1 MKTLACPDTYGTNPV
16 RKARRG
22 VWFAYLAT
30 TALVALAPAPAH
42 AAFAIPVVAAAAG
55 SAITA
60 NAAALSLT
68 ALTASILATALNVVA
83 GVATFLL
90 QSRGSSSRAQRDSR
104 SRAFDP
110 HPNFRFAFGEF
121 PQEGSVVFHHSV
133 GQAYY
138 LVVLLNSLPSEAVT
152 RIEINDGVHLEFAD
166 MTALTDFSS
175 DHNPTIAVYADQ
187 AGTRD
192 AAVNVHIGL
201 GDQTAPPERWLSEI
215 GPGGQFSDGTIAA
228 TDAWQGHT
236 VAFIRFIH
244 GGEEKAARRWAQ
256 GKPPPMRFFGQWS
269 KVYDPRLDS
278 SSGVTGASGSHLP
291 DDPSTWAYSENAALC
306 ALTLVRHRYALGFSD
321 ERIPIQQWADAAD
334 ACEGGPEVVVQNTI
348 VSNVNGGVSDAA
360 GVSAGIT
367 YSGFSPT
374 DIVTASLVPG
384 IGEGAWSPWG
394 APALSGPQTGAL
406 TRFSIAPDGNPGQA
420 VEVGGLAPR
429 DGYANAAADFVP
441 GAVSGGSSYV
451 VYIVD
456 TPVSDNTGSFGVA
469 LSTGGGGFRCDGLV
483 VIEEREI
490 SLLDPVLACFAG
502 QLDTTDG
509 LLGVRAGVWT
519 APTITL
525 TEPVGDELEIIG
537 ARDEGYDRVRP
548 KYISREREY
557 EETDGTGYAIRDG
570 FRERPLQLGLVREP
584 VQAERLAKIAALTG
598 SPRRSITGT
607 WDGREAQRRIGE
619 RVNFSLV
626 GFPRAASTYR
636 ITGKHFFFAE
646 QDDGLRL
653 EVQLTLVE
661 DLASFYAFS
670 GADYTP
676 PAPYSPPEQSIPGIE
691 APTGCELTVEEQAE
705 QFTEGETSLYIRH
718 RFLPVEGVDWY
729 RVEVY
734 EEEYG
739 DSLGDR
745 TVNVQ
750 VDASQTIDDA
760 GTTKVEHVFG
770 RVVAGVEYRFRAYA
784 RSADLGL
791 SETPL
796 ECTILAAPPSDVL
809 GLPQIVSQD
818 HDGANT
824 ATHRLRAPNAPGV
837 TALRLAAGDQADRSD
852 LAIIATV
859 NIGALGEHDFL
870 DVNAFSARRYLRAV
884 AIDQFGREG
893 QALDF
898 DYLAGSSVENF
909 RAREGGGIRLREGGG
924 FRELE

>member
-1 MKTLACPDTYGTNPV
+1 MNSPGHGVKRLPF
-16 RKARRG
+16 KALRAALL
-22 VWFAYLAT
+22 VT
-30 TALVALAPAPAH
+30 TALVAVAPSSAEAMPPAI
-42 AAFAIPVVAAAAG
+42 AAVGAVAGAAISGGALG
-55 SAITA
+55 
-60 NAAALSLT
+60 ALSGLAGIIGSLVTVGTSLVASLLT
-68 ALTASILATALNVVA
+68 NN
-83 GVATFLL
+83 G
-90 QSRGSSSRAQRDSR
+90 SSRAQRDSR

-138 LVVLLNSLPSEAVT
+138 LVILLNSLPSEAIT

-166 MTALTDFSS
+166 MTALTDFAS

-187 AGTRD
+187 AGTKD

-201 GDQTAPPERWLSEI
+201 GDQTAPPDRWLSEI
-215 GPGGQFSDGTIAA
+215 GPGGTFAAGTISA
-228 TDAWQGHT
+228 TDTWQGHT

-278 SSGVTGASGSHLP
+278 TSGVTGASGSQLP
-291 DDPSTWAYSENAALC
+291 DDSSTWSYSENAALC

-334 ACEGGPEVVVQNTI
+334 ACDPSETTATVTVDPAVHGGSSVAAGI
-348 VSNVNGGVSDAA
+348 AA
-360 GVSAGIT
+360 GVTVGGFDVDDFVSIRLVEGQPFGGIAVT
-367 YSGFSPT
+367 GTPT
-374 DIVTASLVPG
+374 PLDP
-384 IGEGAWSPWG
+384 PN
-394 APALSGPQTGAL
+394 QTGTGNGIWVAG
-406 TRFSIAPDGNPGQA
+406 DGDAASVQIIGSPGY
-420 VEVGGLAPR
+420 VY
-429 DGYANAAADFVP
+429 DGYAAAAEAFP
-441 GAVSGGSSYV
+441 GGAVTGATDYTFF
-451 VYIVD
+451 IVD
-456 TPVSDNTGSFGVA
+456 TPLSDNTGEMQLA
-469 LSTGGGGFRCDGLV
+469 LTAYRGFRCDGLV

-548 KYISREREY
+548 KYISRDRAY

-619 RVNFSLV
+619 RVNFSLA

-636 ITGKHFFFAE
+636 ITGKQFFFAE

-661 DLASFYAFS
+661 DLASFYEFTAD
-670 GADYTP
+670 DYTP
-676 PAPYSPPEQSIPGIE
+676 PASYTPPEQSIPGIE

-718 RFLPVEGVDWY
+718 RFLPVEGADWY

-770 RVVAGVEYRFRAYA
+770 PVVAGVEYRFRAYA

-837 TALRLAAGDQADRSD
+837 TALRLSAGDQADRSD
-852 LAIIATV
+852 LSLIETV
-859 NIGALGEHDFL
+859 SIGALGEHDFL
-870 DVNAFSARRYLRAV
+870 DVNAFSTRRYLRAV